1 MLLLPSAVLYIITF
15 FPNRNKG
22 PDTQMLK
29 CLEFAGWDSEEQFYL
44 GSGSTTRRQQPQT
57 EGSAKA
63 VDEENT
69 RVEKETFPAGARRE
83 EKEVEIP
90 PGERLSIRLVC
101 QAKLV
106 IF

>member
-1 MLLLPSAVLYIITF
+1 ML
-15 FPNRNKG
+15 R
-22 PDTQMLK
+22 

-44 GSGSTTRRQQPQT
+44 ESGSTTRRQQPQT
-57 EGSAKA
+57 PEGSAKA

-69 RVEKETFPAGARRE
+69 QVEKETFPAGGRRE

>member
-1 MLLLPSAVLYIITF
+1 
-15 FPNRNKG
+15 
-22 PDTQMLK
+22 MLK

-44 GSGSTTRRQQPQT
+44 VSGSTTRRQQPQNP

-69 RVEKETFPAGARRE
+69 QVEKETFPAGARRD

>member
-1 MLLLPSAVLYIITF
+1 
-15 FPNRNKG
+15 
-22 PDTQMLK
+22 MLK

-44 GSGSTTRRQQPQT
+44 GCGSATTRQQPQT
-57 EGSAKA
+57 PEGSPEA
-63 VDEENT
+63 VDEENIQ
-69 RVEKETFPAGARRE
+69 VEKETFPAGARRE

-90 PGERLSIRLVC
+90 PGERLSVRLVC